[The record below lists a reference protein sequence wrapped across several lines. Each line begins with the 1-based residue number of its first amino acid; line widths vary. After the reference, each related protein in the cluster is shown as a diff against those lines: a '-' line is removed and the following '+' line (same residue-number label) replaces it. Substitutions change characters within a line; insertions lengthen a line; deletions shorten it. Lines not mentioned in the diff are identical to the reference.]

1 MYETFK
7 DAMFMT
13 EAGTIREA
21 TDKDIPNIIAL
32 EKKCFLEEH
41 AYSAKQLT
49 YLIKE
54 ANSCCLVETYGELIR
69 GLIIILFKRGTK
81 VAGIETVNVDPAFQN
96 KGIGKQLIKAAE
108 IEALNKGMKHIRL
121 EVSVGNTQAI
131 KVYEKSGYVITG
143 LLKDYYQFDHFGSK
157 DAYRMKKT
165 F

>member
-1 MYETFK
+1 
-7 DAMFMT
+7 MT

-21 TDKDIPNIIAL
+21 MDDDIPQIIAL
-32 EKKCFLEEH
+32 EKRCFLEEH

-54 ANSCCLVETYGELIR
+54 ANSCCLVEIDGETIR

-81 VAGIETVNVDPAFQN
+81 VAGIETVNVDPSFQN
-96 KGIGKQLIKAAE
+96 KGIGKRMIQAAE
-108 IEALNKGMKHIRL
+108 TEALKRSMKHIRL
-121 EVSVGNTQAI
+121 EVSVGNISAI
-131 KVYEKSGYVITG
+131 KVYEKSGYTITG
-143 LLKDYYQFDHFGSK
+143 LLEGYYKFDHFGSK

>member
-1 MYETFK
+1 
-7 DAMFMT
+7 MT

-21 TDKDIPNIIAL
+21 TDDDIQQIIAL
-32 EKKCFLEEH
+32 ENKCFLEEH

-54 ANSCCLVETYGELIR
+54 ANSCCLVETDSETIR

-81 VAGIETVNVDPAFQN
+81 VAGIETVNVDPSFQN
-96 KGIGKQLIKAAE
+96 KGIGKRLIQAAE
-108 IEALNKGMKHIRL
+108 TEALNRSMKHIRL
-121 EVSVGNTQAI
+121 EVSVGNISAI
-131 KVYEKSGYVITG
+131 KVYEKSGYAITG
-143 LLKDYYQFDHFGSK
+143 LLKGYYTFDHYGSK